1 LRWLYAACLF
11 TMFPSFF
18 EVGWLP
24 FGESFWF
31 GKPCAASN
39 APSTAPVARDLC
51 AFFSPHHI
59 EDMKDA
65 ISRLLY
71 PDARDAYRRRI
82 AATQL
87 RRWSD
92 AASDIQSPIDERR
105 PLSDAIACEAEAL
118 DHAPAIRR
126 ASL

>member
-1 LRWLYAACLF
+1 MRDR
-11 TMFPSFF
+11 
-18 EVGWLP
+18 GLP

-39 APSTAPVARDLC
+39 APSIAPVARDLC

-65 ISRLLY
+65 ISRLLN

-87 RRWSD
+87 RPWSD
-92 AASDIQSPIDERR
+92 VASDIESLIAERR

-118 DHAPAIRR
+118 NHAPAIRR